1 MKSLWLT
8 ISLLITLFAPPSFAK
23 DVVGKS
29 LLCSG
34 KVTALDNWIGYV
46 FGSEGNVE
54 ILIHRNWIDEKVDLE
69 NVYQRSHF
77 DFYNFNKSQRIK
89 YRTTDLKIYFIDNK
103 ITHRS
108 IHIDR
113 ITLDKWN
120 DATKNLVGK
129 CIAPL
134 DEEDFKKTMQQI
146 SQRHFD
152 AYMKK
157 VDERRELLS
166 KRKI

>member
-34 KVTALDNWIGYV
+34 KVTELDNWIGYV

-54 ILIHRNWIDEKVDLE
+54 ILIHKNWFDQKVDLE
-69 NVYQRSHF
+69 NVYHRSHF
-77 DFYNFNKSQRIK
+77 DFYNSNKSQKIK
-89 YRTTDLKIYFIDNK
+89 YKTNDLTIFFIDGG
-103 ITHRS
+103 
-108 IHIDR
+108 IHTNIYIHR
-113 ITLDKWN
+113 ITLDRWN
-120 DATKNLVGK
+120 NATSSSVGK
-129 CIAPL
+129 CVVPL
-134 DEEDFKKTMQQI
+134 DEEDFRKTMQQI

-152 AYMKK
+152 QYMKD
-157 VDERRELLS
+157 VEELRELLK

>member
-8 ISLLITLFAPPSFAK
+8 ITLLITFIAPPSFAK

-29 LLCSG
+29 LLCNS
-34 KVTALDNWIGYV
+34 KVTALDVWIGYV

-54 ILIHRNWIDEKVDLE
+54 ILIHRFDEKVDLE

-77 DFYNFNKSQRIK
+77 DFYNFNKSQKIK
-89 YRTTDLKIYFIDNK
+89 YKTTDLKIYFIDNK

-120 DATKNLVGK
+120 DATNNLVGK

-146 SQRHFD
+146 SKRHFD
-152 AYMKK
+152 LYMKK
-157 VDERRELLS
+157 VNERRVLLR